1 MLNIWL
7 NLKSKHVMLKHMGEH
22 FGLNLKTKNM
32 GEYMAKHMAK
42 PKS

>member
-1 MLNIWL
+1 
-7 NLKSKHVMLKHMGEH
+7 MLKHMGEN

-32 GEYMAKHMAK
+32 GKYMAKHMAK